1 MKNNQKNNLDLI
13 INDYK
18 KDTQKYNNLLF
29 HKNTVSHEFFEGI
42 YLKFSK
48 SLTKYLKSH
57 TKTFLIGN
65 KKYENLPLELFLQES
80 EKYQQEMIKE
90 INSNKKIIK
99 DKMFEKNYLTP
110 LPDTPRILL
119 KTEKQ
124 KSEFKKAER
133 TAVVLRAFEY
143 NNNFR
148 NKKKEIYCRM
158 NNNQKEQIIYFYNRA
173 AQKIQN
179 FWRKN
184 VKKLREK
191 KIKKMKFL
199 KNSNFLINLSEN
211 LIKNKKKKLF
221 DFMCEKIVKFGN
233 FKEKIKLQKKI
244 EKQKKILNDFIKKLK
259 IKNDKKVFD
268 KMKFNYKIQ
277 ILKNVF
283 EKFSEKKRMKKFLM
297 KWKNFNIKLKKIEEK
312 KKKEEIERKKKEEIE
327 RKRK

>member
-1 MKNNQKNNLDLI
+1 MKNSKNNLDLI

-18 KDTQKYNNLLF
+18 KDSQKYNNLLF
-29 HKNTVSHEFFEGI
+29 QKNTVSHEFFEGI

-48 SLTKYLKSH
+48 RLNQYLKSH
-57 TKTFLIGN
+57 NKNTFLLGN
-65 KKYENLPLELFLQES
+65 KKYENLPLELFLKES
-80 EKYQQEMIKE
+80 EKYQQEMLKE
-90 INSNKKIIK
+90 INNKKIK
-99 DKMFEKNYLTP
+99 LEKNFLTP

-143 NNNFR
+143 NNNVR

-191 KIKKMKFL
+191 KIFKRNL
-199 KNSNFLINLSEN
+199 NFLMISTEKLV
-211 LIKNKKKKLF
+211 KKKKKLLF
-221 DFMCEKIVKFGN
+221 EFFWEKCKKFGN
-233 FKEKIKLQKKI
+233 FKEKIKLQMKI
-244 EKQKKILNDFIKKLK
+244 EKEKKILNDFGKKLK
-259 IKNDKKVFD
+259 FLNDKKVFD
-268 KMKFNYKIQ
+268 EMKFNYKI
-277 ILKNVF
+277 IKLKNVF
-283 EKFSEKKRMKKFLM
+283 EIIEKNRMKKKLM
-297 KWKNFNIKLKKIEEK
+297 KWRNFNIKMKKIEEK
-312 KKKEEIERKKKEEIE
+312 KKK
-327 RKRK
+327 